1 MPNKGDM
8 RILFITVGAIFVA
21 GLLMN
26 ALRDQDL
33 VKKAISGYDA

>member
-1 MPNKGDM
+1 MPSKGDIRVVM
-8 RILFITVGAIFVA
+8 VTVAAIFIA

-26 ALRDQDL
+26 SLRDQDL